1 MSGSVNTPFF
11 WDVDTQVDFIHP
23 SGNLYVP
30 DAEKIVPNLKRLTS
44 WASRQGILVIASVD
58 AHREGDAEFEQ
69 YPPHCL
75 MGTPGQNKIPETLL
89 PNHYVIPNRKVDL
102 PKGLVGF
109 QQLIIEKQHF
119 DVFTN
124 PNVDSLFRQLGK
136 DHEIVLYGVVTEIC
150 VDHAAQGLL
159 DYGFRVHLV
168 TDAIMHLDETK
179 GRDAREKIQ
188 QRGGNATITDQ
199 VIA

>member
-23 SGNLYVP
+23 SGKLYVP

-75 MGTPGQNKIPETLL
+75 MGTPGQNKIPDTLL

-102 PKGLVGF
+102 PDGLFGF

-124 PNVDSLFRQLGK
+124 PNVDSLLRQLGK

-168 TDAIMHLDETK
+168 TDAIMHLDEAK
-179 GRDAREKIQ
+179 GRAAREKIQ
-188 QRGGNATITDQ
+188 QRGGNVTITDQ